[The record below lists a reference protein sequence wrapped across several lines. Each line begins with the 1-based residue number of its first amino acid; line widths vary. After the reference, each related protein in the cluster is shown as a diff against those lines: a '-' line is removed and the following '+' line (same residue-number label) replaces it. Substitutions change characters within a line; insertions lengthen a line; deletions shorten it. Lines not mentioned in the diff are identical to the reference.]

1 MTNSQM
7 IPNRFAKMHEARSL
21 YRFMQQAWSQ
31 GMTVYM
37 ANSMKATYFAPKH
50 ADRVKLGKFSVYVQ
64 RGKNWDAIIPVST
77 KIWAESQ

>member
-31 GMTVYM
+31 GMTVYV
-37 ANSMKATYFAPKH
+37 ASCLKVIYVTPKNAH
-50 ADRVKLGKFSVYVQ
+50 RVKLGKYSVYMQ
-64 RGKNWDAIIPVST
+64 RGKNWDAIIPVSQ